1 MSSLRLWLQEVRPQ
15 FLLASLVS
23 VLVGTALAVYEG
35 FPFKPVD
42 FGLAT
47 AGALTAHIGIH
58 AFNDYSDYITGIDL
72 KVHRTPFSG
81 GSGVLPSQGLL
92 PIRVY
97 YFGMACLALVACIG
111 IYFMATVGIAILPIG
126 LLGIVIVYTYTSHLT
141 RVGIGELGC
150 VIGFS
155 LWSIGP
161 YFVLTG
167 RYSLSILSAS
177 LISGLIGVALL
188 VLNEFPDLEADRA
201 GGRHNIPIM
210 LGLNGASKIYSLVVA
225 FAYAWLLLLVMA
237 RILPVF
243 ALLAFITL
251 PIAVRVTTFVL
262 RDYQDNQKLMKA
274 LRLNVLVVLA
284 VPFLVAVGTIIGSP

>member
-1 MSSLRLWLQEVRPQ
+1 MASLRLWLREARPQ
-15 FLLASLVS
+15 FLLASFVS

-35 FPFKPVD
+35 FPFRIVD

-47 AGALTAHIGIH
+47 AGALVAHIGIH

-81 GSGVLPSQGLL
+81 GSGVLPSRGLL

-97 YFGMACLALVACIG
+97 YFGIACLSLVVCIG

-126 LLGIVIVYTYTSHLT
+126 LVGIAIVYTYTSHLT

-177 LISGLIGVALL
+177 LISGLMGVALL
-188 VLNEFPDLEADRA
+188 ILNEFPDLEADRT
-201 GGRHNIPIM
+201 GGRRNIPIM
-210 LGLNGASKIYSLVVA
+210 LGLKGASKIYSLVVA
-225 FAYAWLLLLVMA
+225 SAYAWLLLLVVA

-251 PIAVRVTTFVL
+251 PIAVRVTTSVL
-262 RDYQDNQKLMKA
+262 RNYQDSQKLMKA
-274 LRLNVLVVLA
+274 LGLNVVVVLG
-284 VPFLVAVGTIIGSP
+284 VPFLVALGTIISSP